1 MKALLIRIRILLRSR
16 RNGQLLTRAVSLVAA
31 IVVFVTTYALVLPAI
46 TLEQEAYCGILEHQ
60 HTDTCYEERLVCE
73 IPEGEDH
80 HHDASCYEKV
90 LVCGQE
96 VHIHSPECYQ
106 EDSIAVV
113 SAGSETA
120 AFTDFGTSAEVDEI
134 FTEADQTSVE
144 PDGTFPEADQTFMD
158 SDPFS
163 GDGSD
168 SDADTVAA
176 DSYAAADEADG
187 GMEESAQETVPDDF
201 GNSSDL
207 PEDMD
212 QENPAGAGG
221 FELTEDS
228 SQNTADSDMEAI
240 ETGSSEDTDA
250 GTVDADSMDAEDSEA
265 PGIEAPENMGDE
277 QVSGIETSEN
287 MEADT
292 AEQEEAESQNIEEDK
307 DAASDEEGG
316 SQGESVS
323 DENENQFTEE
333 ENSSDVSSDFS
344 SDVNDW
350 SDSAADTSDPAPE
363 EDISDEDGESN
374 ESNDFAADTAD
385 AGLEDEDTAVWE
397 TEGAGSADIAAAD
410 ADIAAGETEDAGSAD
425 IATEDENTAAGEAED
440 AGSADIAA
448 EDADTVVGE
457 TEDAGSSDTETADAD
472 TAAGLEET
480 ANEAATDVPAEPVE
494 AERLSAG
501 YVPQLDS
508 IVLGS
513 MLNKHTDFYY
523 FHAEEGQEIPA
534 TSAEVTDWKKVKNG
548 LFGST
553 KLETGDLVKAY
564 FSYTIPAGALNETN
578 QVARYRLPSNIHLT
592 DDQITAINGTE
603 NGMTA
608 IYADAA
614 NTTDAVADA
623 DEDTVVDTD
632 DETLGE
638 SPEMET
644 GAEDDST
651 NLGDDGTNVEDANIG
666 AEDDNT
672 GAEDAGSVS
681 GTDEDDKAEA
691 VPDTENPENGSPK
704 DAGFVTDMDEQDVTE
719 DASDSMEPAQ
729 DDNTSNYQKYLG
741 AEAVEGSRTPDE
753 KLKEGAQ
760 EYISAIV
767 KVENVFDEEGL
778 YGEKGAY
785 LGQDLIFIFTPY
797 SIEKNQTTYDA
808 DGNPISAGEKITG
821 WFACDFNM
829 SQIDWVEEDTDLDKS
844 TIEKTAEVVFVE
856 KDSDNKVKEISRTLK
871 LVDVNGD
878 QSDTAQGGETA
889 AAAETAAVAETAGIA
904 ATAATAAETAATAS
918 ETAAT
923 DEAAKDTEDTEAGSF
938 KSGTLTADGD
948 GYKITLDYT
957 EEAKIPEN
965 AELSVREITPETD
978 REAYEA
984 CLEQAGQQVAADDKT
999 SVDRKASRF
1008 FDIEILVKETDSE
1021 GKEETRKIEPS
1032 APVSVNIQIIESPE
1046 AEDATSGDEKTER
1059 NDPAVLHFAEEGV
1072 EQIDSTVKTSQEQ
1085 DSKEVRSGNEETE
1098 PATEISFEA
1107 ESFSIYGVVYT
1118 VDFEYSVNGKMYQFS
1133 LPGGGFVSF
1142 TDLVEVLGITH
1153 DTNAEENGDEN
1164 GSVIAESDEEN
1175 AEENAANEGAEEN
1188 GVNAETNAPLT
1199 LGDVEVSEETRNF
1212 VADVAY
1218 VEFSSL
1224 ELVDV
1229 SKVDSDTTVGQIKED
1244 RGLECQYST
1253 ELTEEQIAEINAQTV
1268 EAGDWALISVQPF
1281 TSEEILTVTMKN
1293 GEVFT
1298 IRVTDYQLSTNVL
1311 TADGQTY
1318 KITVTYDDDAEIPD
1332 GTKLVASEIEPGTDE
1347 YIQHLGQAWTEVN
1360 KEYFE
1365 VEEKRENYDE
1375 SMGELPDV
1383 PYTNINAARFFDI
1396 SLIYNNEEI
1405 EPKAPVQVEISYVQ
1419 GLEAWEEATPGVAH
1433 YVSGTQVE
1441 IIEDVDTTI
1450 QDHEVTSFR
1459 YEQESFSGVG
1469 TYVAQEIQDSYV
1481 EPKLA
1486 AAPDPNGS
1494 AKVKS
1499 ANMTNEALD
1508 EVVRS
1513 SLKSS
1518 DLLRAG
1524 ETEQSDE
1531 NDHTDL
1537 DKPEAHKTLTPNTD
1551 DAGVEDGTYTL
1562 TLSVKGHS
1570 SITTETQQKKSN
1582 VLVVMDRSS
1591 SMITKTVS
1599 DDETFWY
1606 YGTANTAVF
1615 RQDIGDPTHNTGKN
1629 YHFYGVV
1636 NGEYV
1641 ELNANF
1647 TGWNTVNFTYWDG
1660 TYETWMPRVYNP
1672 STGQWEYPKH
1682 YVSYPADAPLY
1693 MKSAKTRMVAEQEAL
1708 STLFGELMEMN
1719 DATGVN
1725 KDMVEISVISFG
1737 DERNNNKSWR
1747 DETEVDWQ
1755 SGRNTST
1762 LMNGVLSNRFT
1773 SGTNWEEALQYAY
1786 SVISAK
1792 KTAEENAGKTNEDYY
1807 VVFLTDGEPTNSVN
1821 HSGGNTA
1828 WAGNDTQRMECYD
1841 AAKDDAKKLVDE
1853 GYNFYNIFTF
1863 RQSEDEKYSIYL
1875 SNYAYGEGNYKNDKD
1890 LAVSHN
1896 YSDAKTIDDLRD
1908 ALKNIFFTI
1917 EDSIGHGNV
1926 SITDTLTTDAMTTT
1940 VVHGKTNGYVYEV
1953 KDGSGTLL
1961 YTVTATGDLSDPTV
1975 VFNVPASSTKD
1986 YTATASTVGEKT
1998 VYSVTTDEGK
2008 VYKMALADVNDT
2020 TGELVWDLSPIGLL
2034 LDNCT
2039 YSVNF
2044 VVWPDQDAYDYVAA
2058 LNNGLETVTDS
2069 SNNTVNVE
2077 WKQETATPVTGSE
2090 GTYYKGGCTKYPS
2103 IVYYPGEGDDY
2114 EHGVYNGNF
2123 AVLTN
2128 TNQTLHYSVIET
2140 KTENGTT
2147 STEITGPFYH
2157 DLETPDPMPLT
2168 KTKSNIEKMWNVER
2182 DPGILAQLLYKT
2194 DGSPTK
2200 FFIDFGI
2207 LQDDDGTTID
2217 DDEANTYTTV
2227 RLGWDETVDNG
2238 DGTHGAYVWDT
2249 TDPSYVKTVL
2259 YNGKQC
2265 VVGTRW
2271 ASDFSIATGLM
2282 LSDDRMDDL
2291 GLDKT
2296 AYPTGT
2302 FNGTKYYILEEG
2314 HDFTI
2319 TEPGLSYDFDF
2330 AGPTYHPML
2339 VDGVLRSVDVDYTK
2353 DDDGKITDVNITGMT
2368 SAEVDL
2374 SSLKIENTLRG
2385 YINLDKVVVGTDGVT
2400 PVENDNTK
2408 FEYRVILE
2416 NATVPGPFTTEGHHV
2431 PWYGISGLY
2440 YHTIDNNGNFQ
2451 YYQAETNT
2459 EDNQAHSFVLTTE
2472 SGKEY
2477 TAWCSDSE
2485 GNEAAQDVLFDED
2498 VPGPTW
2504 ITYNDGTQDITLQL
2518 YGNQMDRSS
2527 DNYVSASIQSNQK
2540 QTLNIANV
2548 PVGSTYEITE
2558 LDENGYEF
2566 VKAVREIKKDPD
2578 TEAESSDTVTT
2589 KTVTGTIV
2597 EDRDNHITYTNK
2609 SQTTSIEVQKI
2620 WDTPEGLPSGT
2631 ADMVLYKVV
2640 GKKAEDLEEGEI
2652 DPARPSQKIRIT
2664 VNANLLSELTGE
2676 SVGVSDSA
2684 YIDIE
2689 YEGTSSGSY
2698 RLSNETGWQHT
2709 FEFDRGGTY
2718 SFTYTVDGVKVK
2730 SVTPEES
2737 EVIDNS
2743 KTIQLNATVEHVP
2756 QYEYTFTVP
2765 QAERQYRGG
2774 ILVTFNGEEKTAN
2787 ADNNWTVSFSV
2798 ARESSVNYSA
2808 SPINGF
2814 IDSVTLDPTAAEGEQ
2829 AVSNKTVNMHPNYA
2843 ATTLSVP
2850 VTVNWDKTPPS
2861 GTSVIIDFIPDK
2873 ENVSH
2878 TSLTLNGDGSWFS
2891 LQELDRL
2898 DENGELITWTVAT
2911 NAAST
2916 EEYNVSVSLLS
2927 PEGATISDTASDVI
2941 VNGTAARNT
2950 MTVPISVSWGSSTPD
2965 AGTTVKVTFTNDT
2978 NTEIVTLNGSEPT
2991 AWTKTKTLPRLDAS
3005 GNLLTW
3011 TVSTEVVPADSFA
3024 TVSGA
3029 PASVSDDDGDGTTNA
3044 VALTGS
3050 VNRTMNLT
3058 VKTTDGVNI
3067 GGFYKATIVNGNVYY
3082 STSDS
3087 AGELSGWNGQ
3097 TKTFEGL
3104 DVQNE
3109 DGADQYYAILLWEG
3123 NVDTRTDLLTAGYT
3137 ISAMEN
3143 YNTWR
3148 TVVYFKAETGNKTIE
3163 MTKDGSTSGKVFTG
3177 QIMRSVNHTA
3187 KATIQSSRSLLRSKK
3202 SSESLRASVIASP
3215 TQTFYDPS
3223 ANTST
3228 EAEGKVK
3235 FEVVQFKDLPEG
3247 AEVVAA
3253 DGDGKSGTQTVTGNN
3268 TCTWS
3273 NLPNQDE
3280 DGNPIYY
3287 YIVEKQATAQADT
3300 MSVAYSYVYNND
3312 GTISKVIITNTT
3324 TGTPT
3329 PTKGDIT
3336 VTKSFEGL
3344 GEEVTLPDDFKITNS
3359 YDDQEFTVS
3368 NATGTNPYT
3377 WILSGVDGGTTVT
3390 FTESGATVNGY
3401 NLTVTSS
3408 GTIIEGAA
3416 VSATVIAGETVT
3428 ASFVNTYEQK
3438 TIDVILKK
3446 VDKANI
3452 SKTPLESSD
3461 LLDGAKFILEK
3472 YTQLSPV
3479 ESKDTVWNEAHNEQ
3493 NAGTG
3498 GVFTFTD
3505 LPVGIYKI
3513 VEKEYPKGYVH
3524 VTTDPV
3530 FEVVVDEDTGELRV
3544 QIINDSNGLVRLDD
3558 KNELIIIVG
3567 NEPGVALP
3575 NTGGP
3580 GTRFFTILGS
3590 ILILGAGVLLW
3601 RRRRLI

>member
-1 MKALLIRIRILLRSR
+1 MMESLLKRIERNRKEHTRLIALILCLSII
-16 RNGQLLTRAVSLVAA
+16 VSLGVFNGFRKNAVAKTYTKTVLDCPYA
-31 IVVFVTTYALVLPAI
+31 ADGAEPVAHTHSTDCFDENRNLICKLPELEAHEHSDACWSESTTLVCDLEENPGHVHTEECYTAETALVC
-46 TLEQEAYCGILEHQ
+46 TLEESEGHQHSEDCYILERGDLICENTDENHQ
-60 HTDTCYEERLVCE
+60 HTD
-73 IPEGEDH
+73 
-80 HHDASCYEKV
+80 
-90 LVCGQE
+90 
-96 VHIHSPECYQ
+96 ECYTWNEVLSCGMEAGEGAHVHSDDCYQTEQVLTCGMEAGEGAHTHTDDCYQTEKILTCGKEELPVHVHDENCFREEEITVEDEPEAPSVPEMPVGDPNADLETVEDWERDFDDLELSGNWAADLITVAATQ
-106 EDSIAVV
+106 EGNGESGLNFIATLNDAGDAWVMDGYTRYGAWYGTPYAEWSALFVSFCLRYAGIPTENVPNNPTAALMAESFSKGNLFAGADYTPAAGDLIFFDTDEEEGIDHMGIVLNIDEENNSITTVEGDRTDEVATFDYAMDDEEIVGYGILPQNPDFVPTEEKEENTEENNDPIVKPEETAEPEKPAEVTELTAEGLTVKALDRTTLPEDATPSIAVV
-113 SAGSETA
+113 EEKEDVWNQLQALLLQQAQRSTLKKAPRMLMNA
-120 AFTDFGTSAEVDEI
+120 A
-134 FTEADQTSVE
+134 
-144 PDGTFPEADQTFMD
+144 P
-158 SDPFS
+158 
-163 GDGSD
+163 
-168 SDADTVAA
+168 AA
-176 DSYAAADEADG
+176 S
-187 GMEESAQETVPDDF
+187 
-201 GNSSDL
+201 N
-207 PEDMD
+207 
-212 QENPAGAGG
+212 
-221 FELTEDS
+221 
-228 SQNTADSDMEAI
+228 
-240 ETGSSEDTDA
+240 TGSISDYAVFDIGLGTEETLD
-250 GTVDADSMDAEDSEA
+250 GMVQVTVDGLNIDTLAKV
-265 PGIEAPENMGDE
+265 PENATVTGVNYTLYHIHDDA
-277 QVSGIETSEN
+277 VSTPAVE
-287 MEADT
+287 
-292 AEQEEAESQNIEEDK
+292 
-307 DAASDEEGG
+307 
-316 SQGESVS
+316 V
-323 DENENQFTEE
+323 EE
-333 ENSSDVSSDFS
+333 ENGIV
-344 SDVNDW
+344 
-350 SDSAADTSDPAPE
+350 
-363 EDISDEDGESN
+363 
-374 ESNDFAADTAD
+374 TA
-385 AGLEDEDTAVWE
+385 
-397 TEGAGSADIAAAD
+397 
-410 ADIAAGETEDAGSAD
+410 
-425 IATEDENTAAGEAED
+425 
-440 AGSADIAA
+440 
-448 EDADTVVGE
+448 
-457 TEDAGSSDTETADAD
+457 
-472 TAAGLEET
+472 
-480 ANEAATDVPAEPVE
+480 
-494 AERLSAG
+494 
-501 YVPQLDS
+501 
-508 IVLGS
+508 
-513 MLNKHTDFYY
+513 
-523 FHAEEGQEIPA
+523 
-534 TSAEVTDWKKVKNG
+534 
-548 LFGST
+548 
-553 KLETGDLVKAY
+553 
-564 FSYTIPAGALNETN
+564 
-578 QVARYRLPSNIHLT
+578 
-592 DDQITAINGTE
+592 
-603 NGMTA
+603 
-608 IYADAA
+608 
-614 NTTDAVADA
+614 
-623 DEDTVVDTD
+623 
-632 DETLGE
+632 
-638 SPEMET
+638 
-644 GAEDDST
+644 
-651 NLGDDGTNVEDANIG
+651 
-666 AEDDNT
+666 
-672 GAEDAGSVS
+672 
-681 GTDEDDKAEA
+681 
-691 VPDTENPENGSPK
+691 
-704 DAGFVTDMDEQDVTE
+704 
-719 DASDSMEPAQ
+719 
-729 DDNTSNYQKYLG
+729 
-741 AEAVEGSRTPDE
+741 
-753 KLKEGAQ
+753 
-760 EYISAIV
+760 
-767 KVENVFDEEGL
+767 
-778 YGEKGAY
+778 
-785 LGQDLIFIFTPY
+785 FT
-797 SIEKNQTTYDA
+797 
-808 DGNPISAGEKITG
+808 
-821 WFACDFNM
+821 F
-829 SQIDWVEEDTDLDKS
+829 
-844 TIEKTAEVVFVE
+844 
-856 KDSDNKVKEISRTLK
+856 
-871 LVDVNGD
+871 
-878 QSDTAQGGETA
+878 
-889 AAAETAAVAETAGIA
+889 
-904 ATAATAAETAATAS
+904 
-918 ETAAT
+918 
-923 DEAAKDTEDTEAGSF
+923 
-938 KSGTLTADGD
+938 
-948 GYKITLDYT
+948 
-957 EEAKIPEN
+957 
-965 AELSVREITPETD
+965 ETD
-978 REAYEA
+978 N
-984 CLEQAGQQVAADDKT
+984 
-999 SVDRKASRF
+999 F
-1008 FDIEILVKETDSE
+1008 
-1021 GKEETRKIEPS
+1021 
-1032 APVSVNIQIIESPE
+1032 SPF
-1046 AEDATSGDEKTER
+1046 
-1059 NDPAVLHFAEEGV
+1059 VL
-1072 EQIDSTVKTSQEQ
+1072 S
-1085 DSKEVRSGNEETE
+1085 
-1098 PATEISFEA
+1098 
-1107 ESFSIYGVVYT
+1107 YT
-1118 VDFEYSVNGKMYQFS
+1118 VDFEYSVNGEVYQFS

-1142 TDLVEVLGITH
+1142 TDLVEVLGIIS
-1153 DTNAEENGDEN
+1153 DTNSGENGDEN

-1175 AEENAANEGAEEN
+1175 AKENAANEGPEEN

-1244 RGLECQYST
+1244 RGLECQYSAD
-1253 ELTEEQIAEINAQTV
+1253 LTEEQISEINAQSV
-1268 EAGDWALISVQPF
+1268 EAGDWALISLQPF
-1281 TSEEILTVTMKN
+1281 TSEETLTVTMKN
-1293 GEVFT
+1293 GDQFAVK
-1298 IRVTDYQLSTNVL
+1298 VTDYQISTNVL

-1318 KITVTYDDDAEIPD
+1318 KITVTYNDDAEIPE
-1332 GTKLVASEIEPGTDE
+1332 GTKLIASEIEPETDE
-1347 YIQHLGQAWTEVN
+1347 YIQHLGQAWEEAN

-1365 VEEKRENYDE
+1365 IEEKRENYDE
-1375 SMGELPDV
+1375 SMGDLPDV
-1383 PYTNINAARFFDI
+1383 PYTNINNARFFDI
-1396 SLIYNNEEI
+1396 SLTYNDEEI
-1405 EPKAPVQVEISYVQ
+1405 VPKAPVQVEISYVQ
-1419 GLEAWEEATPGVAH
+1419 GLEAWEQTTPGVAN
-1433 YVSGTQVE
+1433 YVSETQVE
-1441 IIEDVDTTI
+1441 LIDDVETTI
-1450 QDHEVTSFR
+1450 RDNEVTSFR
-1459 YEQESFSGVG
+1459 YEQERLSTVG
-1469 TYVAQEIQDSYV
+1469 TYVAQEIQDDYV
-1481 EPKLA
+1481 APKLA
-1486 AAPDPNGS
+1486 SSPDPDGS
-1494 AKVKS
+1494 AVIKS
-1499 ANMTNEALD
+1499 ADLTDEALD

-1513 SLKSS
+1513 SLKSTE
-1518 DLLRAG
+1518 LLRAG

-1531 NDHTDL
+1531 NDHTNL
-1537 DKPEAHKTLTPNTD
+1537 AKPEAHKTLKPNTD

-1570 SITTETQQKKSN
+1570 SITTDTQQKKSN
-1582 VLVVMDRSS
+1582 VLVIMDRSS

-1599 DDETFWY
+1599 DEETFWY

-1615 RQDIGDPTHNTGKN
+1615 RQDIGDPNHNTGKN
-1629 YHFYGVV
+1629 YHFYGIV

-1641 ELNANF
+1641 ELNTRF
-1647 TGWNTVNFTYWDG
+1647 SGWSTVNFTYWDG
-1660 TYETWMPRVYNP
+1660 TYNMI
-1672 STGQWEYPKH
+1672 GQKN

-1693 MKSAKTRMVAEQEAL
+1693 MKSKKTRMVAEQEAL

-1719 DATGVN
+1719 DATGAN

-1737 DERNNNKSWR
+1737 DERFNKKSWSN
-1747 DETEVDWQ
+1747 ETEVDWQ

-1773 SGTNWEEALQYAY
+1773 SGTNWEEALQYGY
-1786 SVISAK
+1786 DVIKAK
-1792 KTAEENAGKTNEDYY
+1792 KIAEEKAGKTNEDYY

-1828 WAGNDTQRMECYD
+1828 WAGNDDTRRMECYD

-1940 VVHGKTNGYVYEV
+1940 IVHGKTNGYVYEV

-2114 EHGVYNGNF
+2114 EHGVYNGTF

-2200 FFIDFGI
+2200 YFIDFGI
-2207 LQDDDGTTID
+2207 LRDDDGTTID

-2416 NATVPGPFTTEGHHV
+2416 NATVPGPFTTEGHHI

-2527 DNYVSASIQSNQK
+2527 DNYVSASIQINQK

-2578 TEAESSDTVTT
+2578 AEVESSDTVTT

-2698 RLSNETGWQHT
+2698 RLSNETGWQYT

-2737 EVIDNS
+2737 EGIDNS

-2765 QAERQYRGG
+2765 QAERQNRGG

-3097 TKTFEGL
+3097 TKAFEGL

-3177 QIMRSVNHTA
+3177 QIMRSVNPTA

-3530 FEVVVDEDTGELRV
+3530 FEVVVDDETGDLKIQV
-3544 QIINDSNGLVRLDD
+3544 TNNSNDLVRLDD
-3558 KNELIIIVG
+3558 NNDLTIILG

-3580 GTRFFTILGS
+3580 GTRLFTIFGS
-3590 ILILGAGVLLW
+3590 FLILGAGVLLW
-3601 RRRRLI
+3601 RKRRTI